1 MTKDDEI
8 RQGLRNAGV
17 PEMVFGTTLLREEAP
32 ELRELITSQS
42 LVRPSSARGLFL
54 YPKAKGTTG
63 KARKLFY
70 LVAKELFL
78 SGVTVF
84 CIPLTRLMETL
95 TSFDDING
103 DASRLERVRVVFIL
117 DFYEEGAGFPF
128 STQDA
133 ARLRAWVRQR
143 FEAGNAVSF
152 LSDSAPER
160 SLPWWPQSFMGF
172 IHDHTAVHA
181 V

>member
-17 PEMVFGTTLLREEAP
+17 TEAVFSTTLLKEDAP
-32 ELRELITSQS
+32 ALRELITSKS

-54 YPKAKGTTG
+54 YPSVKGNTG

-78 SGVTVF
+78 SGVTVC
-84 CIPLTRLMETL
+84 CIPLTRLLEAL
-95 TSFDDING
+95 TSDDLHG
-103 DASRLERVRVVFIL
+103 DASRVERVRVVFIL

-133 ARLRAWVRQR
+133 ARLRAWVRHR
-143 FEAGNAVSF
+143 FEAGNAVAF

-160 SLPWWPQSFMGF
+160 TLPWWPQSFTGF
-172 IHDHTAVHA
+172 IHDHTVIHA